1 MTGPAVHPA
10 EAMAEVL
17 IDELIRNGACE
28 AVLSPGSRSAPLAL
42 ALHEADRTGRLRL
55 HVRIDERSAA
65 FLALGLAKASG
76 RPVPVLCTSG
86 TAAANFHPAVV
97 EADLSCVP
105 LLVLTA
111 DRPPELRDTGAPQ
124 TIDQIRLYGG
134 AVRWFCETGVP
145 ERRAGAVAYWRS
157 LAARAYGHATGS
169 HRSPPGPVHLNIAFR
184 DPLVPTR
191 SGSLHPWPEPL
202 AGRPEGEPW
211 CRTTPHRTAEGE
223 PLPATER
230 GVLLL
235 GDGCSDP
242 TPLVA
247 HAQRAGWPVL
257 AEPTSGGRYGPNAL
271 TAYPY
276 LLRVPGFL
284 DAHRP
289 DLVVSAG
296 RPGLTRQQTALLH
309 AARAH
314 VVVPGTYP
322 ADPART
328 ARAHVHP
335 CASPQADA
343 DQADSDNAAPP
354 PSRWMASWLR
364 ADRAVREALDALLD
378 DGPAPTAPGIVR
390 ALARRLPPG
399 GLLFTGPSL
408 CIRDLDQHLHAPTGT
423 PGPRVLANRGASGI
437 DGVVSSAIGAAL
449 AHGGPAWAL
458 MGDLTLL
465 HDHNGLLLG
474 PDEPVPDLAI
484 LVINNDGG
492 GIFSLLEQ
500 AEHTGPFERIFGT
513 PHSTDLSLLA
523 EATGTPYTLLTRSQQ
538 LTDVLSGKGLRLI
551 EVRTDRT
558 RDTELRAALQAAA
571 GRAVASMRP
580 PGRIGE

>member
-1 MTGPAVHPA
+1 MTGPAVHA
-10 EAMAEVL
+10 ATAMADVL
-17 IDELIRNGACE
+17 TDELIRNGVTE

-65 FLALGLAKASG
+65 FLALGLAKASR

-145 ERRAGAVAYWRS
+145 ERRTGAVAYWRS
-157 LAARAYGHATGS
+157 LAARAYGHSAGS
-169 HRSPPGPVHLNIAFR
+169 HHGPPGPVHLNIAFR
-184 DPLVPTR
+184 APLVPTQDDKPD
-191 SGSLHPWPEPL
+191 PWPEPL
-202 AGRPEGEPW
+202 AGRPGAEPW
-211 CRTTPHRTAEGE
+211 CRPTPPRSVQGD
-223 PLPATER
+223 PLPDTGR

-235 GDGCSDP
+235 GDGCADP
-242 TPLVA
+242 APLIA

-271 TAYPY
+271 TAHPH
-276 LLRVPGFL
+276 LLRAPGFL
-284 DAHRP
+284 EAHRP

-296 RPGLTRQQTALLH
+296 RPGLTRQQTALLE
-309 AARAH
+309 AARTH
-314 VVVPGTYP
+314 LLVPGLHP

-328 ARAHVHP
+328 ARAHTHP
-335 CASPQADA
+335 PVA
-343 DQADSDNAAPP
+343 QADSGSAAPP
-354 PSRWMASWLR
+354 TSPWLASWLQ

-378 DGPAPTAPGIVR
+378 DTPALTAPGLVR
-390 ALARRLPPG
+390 ALARRLPPDS
-399 GLLFTGPSL
+399 LLFTGPSL
-408 CIRDLDQHLHAPTGT
+408 CIRDLDQHLHATSET
-423 PGPRVLANRGASGI
+423 RTHTVLANRGASGI

-449 AHGGPAWAL
+449 AHNGPSCAL

-474 PDEPVPDLAI
+474 PAEPVPDLAI
-484 LVINNDGG
+484 LVVNNDGG

-500 AEHTGPFERIFGT
+500 AEHKEPFERVFGT
-513 PHSTDLSLLA
+513 PHGTDLAALA
-523 EATGTPYTLLTRSQQ
+523 AATGTPHTLLTHPHQ
-538 LTDVLSGKGLRLI
+538 LTDALCGKGLRLI
-551 EVRTDRT
+551 EVRTDRA
-558 RDTELRAALQAAA
+558 RDTALRAALQATAD
-571 GRAVASMRP
+571 RAVAALL
-580 PGRIGE
+580 PGPT